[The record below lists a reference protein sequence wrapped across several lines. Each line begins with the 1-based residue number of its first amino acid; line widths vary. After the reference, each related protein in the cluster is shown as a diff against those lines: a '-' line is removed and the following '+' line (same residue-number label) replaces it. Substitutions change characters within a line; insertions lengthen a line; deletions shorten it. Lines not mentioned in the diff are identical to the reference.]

1 MGLKD
6 ELFRVVSGYQSE
18 ASRTRL
24 LVEFVS
30 RSAMS
35 EAAHIK
41 NIYTDVAKHLS
52 GEIVNAPGPNMVL
65 VPSDLLVRLSEPLS
79 SHGDALLS
87 LPDLLLRMAYVHLI
101 TLFEAALSDVVRA
114 SLLHMP
120 KMLKSKRQMSYED
133 ILSESDMSSLVK
145 KIVEKEISD
154 LTYGSVEEFV
164 DYLKVKLH
172 LPIEF
177 LPEEIVQLSRCKG
190 LRNLLVHNQGVVDA
204 RFLKERLDT
213 QYAMGDAIV
222 IGLQDWDSAHQLFGR
237 VIKALENSVIRK
249 FRLV

>member
-6 ELFRVVSGYQSE
+6 GLSKIVSGYESE

-24 LVEFVS
+24 LVGFVS
-30 RSAMS
+30 RLAVS
-35 EAAHIK
+35 EAAQIK
-41 NIYTDVAKHLS
+41 NIYTDITKHLS
-52 GEIVNAPGPNMVL
+52 GEILNAPGPNMVL
-65 VPSDLLVRLSEPLS
+65 VPSDILVKLSEPLPR
-79 SHGDALLS
+79 HGDDLLS
-87 LPDLLLRMAYVHLI
+87 LPDLILRMAYVHLI

-120 KMLKSKRQMSYED
+120 KMLKSRRQMSYEE
-133 ILSESDMSSLVK
+133 ILSEADMSSLVK

-164 DYLKVKLH
+164 DYLKVKLN

-204 RFLKERLDT
+204 RFLKDRLDA
-213 QYAMGDAIV
+213 QYALGDSVV
-222 IGLQDWDSAHQLFGR
+222 IDLDDWDSAHQLFGR
-237 VIKALENSVIRK
+237 VIKALENSVVRK